1 MENMNKF
8 MQEPEMLAMLEQL
21 KKDIDADIER
31 RKMAYSVMDDIER
44 GKISYIGKDGKDYLD
59 KQSLDAANKLYI
71 QTMYTFIGKD
81 GFTYSTSEG
90 LEAANKRYDEYIY
103 PNEDSKGFRR

>member
-31 RKMAYSVMDDIER
+31 RKMAYSVKDDIER
-44 GKISYIGKDGKDYLD
+44 GKISYIGKDNKDYLD

-90 LEAANKRYDEYIY
+90 LGAANKRYDEYIY